1 MQRDLV
7 NTACAIGATVFV
19 VTLFYEI
26 ILNPSGSD
34 GPSDAAS
41 LGETWP
47 NLPPVESA
55 VRLIEDAVETHRA
68 DAGLWQDVS
77 QRLLRTKDPLG
88 ALDELD
94 ASLGDEP
101 QRAIAA
107 TGYTAYY
114 LGYHLMMNDE
124 NAAARASWERGL
136 ESFRAWEHVQRPRL
150 AGNDAVYLARTLMRL
165 GRDSEAYEAIRD
177 VAGVENGATTSYNES
192 VLLARTLGEIGRE
205 QRARAILDQT
215 LDAYPDNHRLLNEL
229 VRDSPRWARSNERDA
244 ARVAQQAA
252 ATALIR
258 SFATP
263 QSQAIEHYRLARD
276 NALSLKSL
284 GDPQTATT
292 VLAAAAAAADEAAPR
307 YDRAQIYAWAAR
319 LHALAGDAAAAA
331 ASIAAA
337 PRFSLSPDEL
347 VDSPD
352 LAPLM
357 RLQEIRD
364 AVRVHGEPDEWT
376 AAEPDSP

>member
-1 MQRDLV
+1 MKRDLV

-19 VTLFYEI
+19 VTLCYEV
-26 ILNPSGSD
+26 ILNPSESD
-34 GPSDAAS
+34 GPSDIISMNDA
-41 LGETWP
+41 GQD
-47 NLPPVESA
+47 LPPVENA
-55 VRLIEDAVETHRA
+55 VRLIEDAVETQRA

-77 QRLLRTKDPLG
+77 QRLLRTDDPLS
-88 ALDELD
+88 ALDEFD

-124 NAAARASWERGL
+124 NIAARASWERGL

-150 AGNDAVYLARTLMRL
+150 ARNDTVYLARTLMRL

-177 VAGVENGATTSYNES
+177 VPGVENDATPSYNEA

-229 VRDSPRWARSNERDA
+229 VHDSPRWARSNERDA

-258 SFATP
+258 SFKTP
-263 QSQAIEHYRLARD
+263 QSQAIENYRLARD
-276 NALSLKSL
+276 NALSLQSL
-284 GDPQTATT
+284 GDPETATT
-292 VLAAAAAAADEAAPR
+292 VLSAAAAAADKAAPHHE
-307 YDRAQIYAWAAR
+307 RAQIYFWAAR

-337 PRFSLSPDEL
+337 PRFSLSSDEL
-347 VDSPD
+347 VENPD

-364 AVRVHGEPDEWT
+364 AVRVHGEPDGWT
-376 AAEPDSP
+376 VTEPDSP